1 MSKELIK
8 IIGKENINGMEF
20 TSIEGGF
27 GKYKKSMLAK
37 DIALIH
43 NRELKKINELINN
56 NRKRFKDGIDILDF
70 LSPSEGLRDFAK
82 ENGLIGSNRTKNIY
96 LLSERGYSKLLKIMD
111 DDLAWE
117 KYDELVDG
125 YFNMRKLIKEETTY
139 KLPQTYKEA
148 LLQLVEQ
155 VEENEK
161 LQLENKNL
169 NIENS
174 LLQGE
179 KFEWAGTNLIN
190 ALVRKYSSTVY
201 GDFAKGWTDFKKN
214 ILYKYGININS
225 RITAYLNKTCKK
237 TKPKTLSMLKND
249 EEISQA
255 IITILTMCKDEDVK
269 TEDII
274 KHYKEDYNNK

>member
-1 MSKELIK
+1 M
-8 IIGKENINGMEF
+8 KENNLQILNNNNLTIDSREVAEML
-20 TSIEGGF
+20 
-27 GKYKKSMLAK
+27 GKNHGDLMK
-37 DIALIH
+37 DIKGSGKNLGIIPTLEKGNFPVSDYFIESTYTVKGNNKIYNCYLCTKMGCEMLGNKQRGEKGILFTAKYV
-43 NRELKKINELINN
+43 KKFNEMEQQI
-56 NRKRFKDGIDILDF
+56 KQ
-70 LSPSEGLRDFAK
+70 
-82 ENGLIGSNRTKNIY
+82 EN
-96 LLSERGYSKLLKIMD
+96 
-111 DDLAWE
+111 
-117 KYDELVDG
+117 
-125 YFNMRKLIKEETTY
+125 TY

-161 LQLENKNL
+161 LQIENKNL

-225 RITAYLNKTCKK
+225 RITAYLNKTGKK
-237 TKPKTLSMLKND
+237 TKPKTLSMLKTD

-255 IITILTMCKDEDVK
+255 IITILTMCKDENVK

-274 KHYKEDYNNK
+274 KHCKEECNK

>member
-1 MSKELIK
+1 MLGNKQRGEKGILFTAKYVKKFNEMEQQIK
-8 IIGKENINGMEF
+8 QEN
-20 TSIEGGF
+20 
-27 GKYKKSMLAK
+27 
-37 DIALIH
+37 
-43 NRELKKINELINN
+43 
-56 NRKRFKDGIDILDF
+56 
-70 LSPSEGLRDFAK
+70 
-82 ENGLIGSNRTKNIY
+82 
-96 LLSERGYSKLLKIMD
+96 
-111 DDLAWE
+111 
-117 KYDELVDG
+117 
-125 YFNMRKLIKEETTY
+125 TY

-161 LQLENKNL
+161 LQIENKNL
-169 NIENS
+169 NIENR

-225 RITAYLNKTCKK
+225 RITAYLNKTGKK
-237 TKPKTLSMLKND
+237 TKPKTLSMLKTD

-255 IITILTMCKDEDVK
+255 IITILTMCKDENVK

-274 KHYKEDYNNK
+274 KHCKEECNK

>member
-1 MSKELIK
+1 MKENNLQVLNNNNLTIDTVEISEMLEMKHYKILEKLEGTKDGKTKGIIK
-8 IIGKENINGMEF
+8 ILTDHNFVVSEYFIESTYKDKSGKENKCYLCTKLGC
-20 TSIEGGF
+20 
-27 GKYKKSMLAK
+27 
-37 DIALIH
+37 
-43 NRELKKINELINN
+43 
-56 NRKRFKDGIDILDF
+56 DF
-70 LSPSEGLRDFAK
+70 LANKFTGEKGILFTAK
-82 ENGLIGSNRTKNIY
+82 YVKKFNEMEQQIKQEN
-96 LLSERGYSKLLKIMD
+96 
-111 DDLAWE
+111 
-117 KYDELVDG
+117 
-125 YFNMRKLIKEETTY
+125 TY

-201 GDFAKGWTDFKKN
+201 SDFAKGWTDFKKN

-225 RITAYLNKTCKK
+225 RITAYLNKTGKK
-237 TKPKTLSMLKND
+237 TKPKTLSMLKTD

-274 KHYKEDYNNK
+274 KHCKEECNK